1 MRSLARRPIGSFPMR
16 VNYIEPVIMVATI
29 LRWLLLASITGA
41 IVGTGVSLF
50 LQALFFLSEH
60 TAHLSLWTQ
69 MALLPLAGILNGL
82 LLHYGY
88 REPGSYARDSVITA
102 IHTRSG
108 AMSHKT
114 ILIKPVAALITL
126 ALGGSAGKE
135 GPCSH
140 IGGTLASSVPDAP
153 LEPGKIH
160 ISYSLLRRQGYFR
173 SNRWRK

>member
-1 MRSLARRPIGSFPMR
+1 MR

-114 ILIKPVAALITL
+114 ILKPVTALITL